1 MILLIKNALIYTG
14 KNSEIFNGDMLVK
27 DDKITQIG
35 TFEVTENI
43 DEIIDVKGKLVMP
56 GLINAHSHSY
66 TGLLKGTVDTVPLDI
81 YMLNA
86 IAGGSFRSPEEIYVS
101 TMMQALEMLKTGTT
115 SVVDHFSERPA
126 ISIEG
131 IKSVVDAFADSGI
144 RATIAPMYADKSYF
158 ETVPMNEGEFPDEL
172 KGKSSG
178 KMQQP
183 KEYIEV
189 CEQAIKEYHGY
200 KNRIRIMIGTDGPQR
215 CSEKLLRMT
224 GELENKYKVGWQ
236 THLLEAKTQ
245 AVMGHRIHGKG
256 LVEKLD
262 DLGLINERTD
272 LVHFVWPSEKEAQIV
287 IDRKA
292 NMIHCASSNL
302 FLGSGVSDVLTYL
315 QKGMHI
321 AIGTDGGNCGN
332 VNMFEKIR
340 LTALLHR
347 VNEVNYDHWLNAERT
362 MEMALAGG
370 SRALLQEKEIGS
382 LEIGKQADFLILDIH
397 NVNWEPINNIIR
409 ELVYYENG
417 SSIESVY
424 VAGRKVINHGKSTL
438 INEEETIERAR
449 TASERIKTDNKD
461 TFALVS
467 KQESYFQKMYY
478 RIMEEKDV
486 TRA

>member
-1 MILLIKNALIYTG
+1 MAILIKNAWIYSGKDSGLFEGNLLI
-14 KNSEIFNGDMLVK
+14 ENG
-27 DDKITQIG
+27 KITKIG
-35 TFEVTENI
+35 DFEVTKEPEEVI
-43 DEIIDVKGKLVMP
+43 DAKGKLVMP

-101 TMMQALEMLKTGTT
+101 TMTQALEMLKTGTT
-115 SVVDHFSERPA
+115 SVIDHFSERPA
-126 ISIEG
+126 VSIEG
-131 IKSVVDAFADSGI
+131 IKSVVDAFADSGM

-158 ETVPMNEGEFPDEL
+158 ETVPMEEGEFPDEL

-183 KEYIEV
+183 EEYIAVVEK
-189 CEQAIKEYHGY
+189 AIKEFHGY
-200 KNRIRIMIGTDGPQR
+200 KNRIRIMLGTDGPQR

-224 GELENKYKVGWQ
+224 GELENKYKIGWQ

-245 AVMGHRIHGKG
+245 AVMGHRLHGKG

-262 DLGLINERTD
+262 EMGLINERTD

-292 NMIHCASSNL
+292 NMVHCASSNL
-302 FLGSGVSDVLTYL
+302 FLGSGVADVLAYL

-347 VNEVNYDHWLNAERT
+347 VNEVDYKHWLNAEQAI
-362 MEMALAGG
+362 EMALVGG

-382 LEIGKQADFLILDIH
+382 LEIGKQADFLILDTH
-397 NVNWEPINNIIR
+397 NLTWEPINNIIR

-417 SSIESVY
+417 SSIDSVY
-424 VAGRKVINHGKSTL
+424 VAGRKVIDQGKSTL
-438 INEEETIERAR
+438 VDEEEIMEQAR
-449 TASERIKTDNKD
+449 TAAQRIQRDNADAFKM
-461 TFALVS
+461 VK
-467 KQESYFQKMYY
+467 KQEPYFREMYL
-478 RIMEEKDV
+478 RIMDQNDITK
-486 TRA
+486 